1 MMMLLR
7 LRAHMLR
14 NYFRNLRKEDIFRF
28 AILFGLFGLFIAGG
42 MALVAKGFWFVLK
55 LPAMGE
61 ILSNGLVQFLFFV
74 LFNFLILSNLL
85 VGYAYLF
92 RGRRTELYFSL
103 PLPAPRVFALHAAES
118 IVQSSW
124 ATFLLGSAVLVSYGA
139 SHDAGAMYYALM
151 PAVLSAFLLL
161 CGVIGVLGAFLLGL
175 LRRRF
180 GRKVFTIA
188 GAAFILAGGAYLV
201 AQLREISF
209 APGQELVLL
218 TRLTERLR
226 AMSSS
231 FWPGK
236 WTSHALLA
244 FARGFGGEGFFSL
257 GLTVSAA
264 CALWPVLD
272 LLGRHRYLA
281 LWQDLNALAAPPR
294 RRTRIPRVRGP
305 LAGLIRKD
313 VLLFAR
319 DPTQSLQLIV
329 FLLLMALYTVSLLR
343 IPRDVLPAPYWRF
356 ISLANLTAISFILAS
371 FSSRFV
377 YPLLESEGVSI
388 WILMSAPIGR
398 RAVIAAKMLLGLL
411 LMLPAAV
418 CLAVAS
424 QLAITTD
431 AVPLLLGTLLIVLL
445 SVALTA
451 LALGF
456 SAAFARWKSDRP
468 SEVLGTAGGT
478 ANFLASAGLVAL
490 VMGLWVTGDLL
501 RVHALGTA
509 LRAAALLCAGAAIA
523 GGLAWS
529 LRALARREY

>member
-1 MMMLLR
+1 MRPLLR
-7 LRAHMLR
+7 VRVHMLR
-14 NYFRNLRKEDIFRF
+14 NSWRNLRKEDVLRF
-28 AILFGLFGLFIAGG
+28 AVLFLLFGAFIAGG
-42 MALVAKGFWFVLK
+42 MILVAAGFRFVLK

-61 ILSNGLVQFLFFV
+61 ILSSGLVQFLFFI

-92 RGRRTELYFSL
+92 RGRRTELYFAL
-103 PLPAPRVFALHAAES
+103 PLPAPRVFALHAAEA

-124 ATFLLGSAVLVSYGA
+124 ATFVLVAAVLVSYGA
-139 SHDAGAMYYALM
+139 SHGAGLKYYAFM
-151 PAVLSAFLLL
+151 PAVLAAFLLL
-161 CGVIGVLGAFLLGL
+161 CGAIGILGAFLLGL

-188 GAAFILAGGAYLV
+188 GAALILAGGAYLA
-201 AQLREISF
+201 AQIKELSL
-209 APGQELVLL
+209 APGQEMIVL

-226 AMSSS
+226 GMSSS

-244 FARGFGGEGFFSL
+244 FARGFDSEGFFSL
-257 GLTVSAA
+257 GLTASAA
-264 CALWPVLD
+264 CALWPILD

-281 LWQDLNALAAPPR
+281 LWQDLNALAAPAR
-294 RRTRIPRVRGP
+294 RRTRIPPVRGP

-343 IPRDVLPAPYWRF
+343 IPREALPAPYGRF
-356 ISLANLTAISFILAS
+356 IALANLTAIAFILAS

-388 WILMSAPIGR
+388 WILMSAPISR
-398 RAVIAAKMLLGLL
+398 RAVLAAKLLLGFL

-418 CLAVAS
+418 GLAVVS
-424 QLAITTD
+424 QLAIGTE
-431 AVPLLLGTLLIVLL
+431 AAALLRGMLLIALL
-445 SVALTA
+445 AAALTA

-468 SEVLGTAGGT
+468 SVVLGTTGGT
-478 ANFLASAGLVAL
+478 ANFLASTGLVAL
-490 VMGLWVTGDLL
+490 VSGLWVAGDLM
-501 RVHALGTA
+501 REHAAGAA
-509 LRAAALLCAGAAIA
+509 LQAAAPLCAGAVIA

-529 LRALARREY
+529 LRALTRREY